1 MKSRVKLSDLVP
13 FIAFVVL
20 FVFFSIGTKGKMLSS
35 YSLKMLIEQS
45 ILTIISGCGVLFV
58 VAQGSIDLTVGVN
71 VALSGVV
78 AMHVAHV
85 TGQGWLMVPV
95 ALAVGLA
102 MGLFNGFIVSKCHVP
117 SFTLSIAMLIGVRG
131 VVNFIQTKIGVEYV
145 PQSMLF
151 MTSSAFRIGAFFVI
165 AIIMAYLFE
174 FTKLGRYS
182 RAIGENET
190 TARFVGVPVD
200 RMKIAVFALSGLMA
214 GFGAL
219 FSMATVGG
227 TTQTMGVFLE
237 MKVAMGVFFGG
248 VLVTGGS
255 SAKFYKIILGA
266 LSITIIVYGLSLMGM
281 SDSHI
286 SQSVEG
292 GLLLVILFL
301 TILANRKK
309 TRLEVL
315 HDGPH
320 DVPKSP
326 DAPQAPEAPQ
336 A

>member
-1 MKSRVKLSDLVP
+1 MKNEKKTRKIRMSELVP
-13 FIAFVVL
+13 FIAFAVL
-20 FVFFSIGTKGKMLSS
+20 LAFFSIGTKGKMLSS
-35 YSLKMLIEQS
+35 YSLKMLVEQS

-71 VALSGVV
+71 VALAGVV
-78 AMHVAHV
+78 GMHVAQS
-85 TGQGWLMVPV
+85 TGVGWLMVPV
-95 ALAVGLA
+95 ALVIGGL
-102 MGLFNGFIVSKCHVP
+102 MGLLNGVIVSKCHVP

-131 VVNFIQTKIGVEYV
+131 IVNYIQTIIGVEYI
-145 PQSMLF
+145 PPSMLF
-151 MTSSAFRIGAFFVI
+151 ITSSGFRIAAFAVI
-165 AIIMAYLFE
+165 AIVMAYLFE

-190 TARFVGVPVD
+190 TARYVGVPVD
-200 RMKIAVFALSGLMA
+200 KMKILVFALSGLMA

-237 MKVAMGVFFGG
+237 MKVAMSIFFGG

-292 GLLLVILFL
+292 GLLLLILFI
-301 TILANRKK
+301 TILTNRRKK
-309 TRLEVL
+309 VKEEN
-315 HDGPH
+315 P
-320 DVPKSP
+320 
-326 DAPQAPEAPQ
+326 APAAGEA
-336 A
+336 ATN

>member
-1 MKSRVKLSDLVP
+1 MKNEKKTRKIRMSELVP

-20 FVFFSIGTKGKMLSS
+20 LAFFSIGTKGKMLSS
-35 YSLKMLIEQS
+35 YSLKMLVEQS

-71 VALSGVV
+71 VALAGVV
-78 AMHVAHV
+78 GMHVAQS
-85 TGQGWLMVPV
+85 TGVGWLMVPV
-95 ALAVGLA
+95 ALVIGLLL
-102 MGLFNGFIVSKCHVP
+102 GLLNGVIVSKCHVP

-131 VVNFIQTKIGVEYV
+131 IVNYIQTIIGVEYI
-145 PQSMLF
+145 PPSMLF
-151 MTSSAFRIGAFFVI
+151 ITSSGFRIAAFAVI
-165 AIIMAYLFE
+165 AIVMAYLFE
-174 FTKLGRYS
+174 FTRLGRYS

-190 TARFVGVPVD
+190 TARYVGVPVD
-200 RMKIAVFALSGLMA
+200 KMKILVFALSGLMA

-237 MKVAMGVFFGG
+237 MKVAMSIFFGG

-292 GLLLVILFL
+292 GLLLLILFI
-301 TILANRKK
+301 TILTNRRKK
-309 TRLEVL
+309 VKEEN
-315 HDGPH
+315 P
-320 DVPKSP
+320 
-326 DAPQAPEAPQ
+326 APAVGEA
-336 A
+336 ATN

>member
-1 MKSRVKLSDLVP
+1 MKNKRKLPKIRMSELVP

-20 FVFFSIGTKGKMLSS
+20 LAFFSIGTKGKMLSS
-35 YSLKMLIEQS
+35 YSLKMLVEQS

-71 VALSGVV
+71 VALSGVI
-78 AMHVAHV
+78 AMHVAQS
-85 TGQGWLMVPV
+85 TGVGWLMIPV
-95 ALAVGLA
+95 ALLIGLL
-102 MGLFNGFIVSKCHVP
+102 MGLLNGFIVSKCHVP

-131 VVNFIQTKIGVEYV
+131 IVNYIQTIIGVEYV
-145 PQSMLF
+145 PTSMLF
-151 MTSSAFRIGAFFVI
+151 ITSSGCRIAAFVVI
-165 AIIMAYLFE
+165 AVVMAYLFE
-174 FTKLGRYS
+174 FTRIGRYS

-190 TARFVGVPVD
+190 TARYVGVPVD
-200 RMKIAVFALSGLMA
+200 RMKILVFALSGLMA

-237 MKVAMGVFFGG
+237 MKVAMSIFFGG

-292 GLLLVILFL
+292 GLLLLILFITLL
-301 TILANRKK
+301 TNRRQKV
-309 TRLEVL
+309 REEP
-315 HDGPH
+315 G
-320 DVPKSP
+320 
-326 DAPQAPEAPQ
+326 APAAAEAEQA
-336 A
+336 

>member
-1 MKSRVKLSDLVP
+1 MKNKMKTRKIRMSELVP

-20 FVFFSIGTKGKMLSS
+20 LVFFSIGTKGKMLSS
-35 YSLKMLIEQS
+35 YSLKMLVEQS

-71 VALSGVV
+71 VALAGVIG
-78 AMHVAHV
+78 MHAAQS
-85 TGQGWLMVPV
+85 TGIGWLMVPV
-95 ALAVGLA
+95 ALVIGLL
-102 MGLFNGFIVSKCHVP
+102 MGLLNGVIVSKCHVP

-131 VVNFIQTKIGVEYV
+131 IVNYIQTIIGVEYI
-145 PQSMLF
+145 PTSMLF
-151 MTSSAFRIGAFFVI
+151 ITSSGFRIAAFVVI
-165 AIIMAYLFE
+165 AVVMAYLFE

-190 TARFVGVPVD
+190 TARYVGVPVD
-200 RMKIAVFALSGLMA
+200 KMKILVFALSGLMA

-237 MKVAMGVFFGG
+237 MKVAMSIFFGG

-292 GLLLVILFL
+292 GLLLLILFI
-301 TILANRKK
+301 TILTNRRKK
-309 TRLEVL
+309 IKE
-315 HDGPH
+315 
-320 DVPKSP
+320 DVA
-326 DAPQAPEAPQ
+326 APSAGEA
-336 A
+336 AAN

>member
-1 MKSRVKLSDLVP
+1 
-13 FIAFVVL
+13 
-20 FVFFSIGTKGKMLSS
+20 MLSS
-35 YSLKMLIEQS
+35 YSLSMLVEQS

-71 VALSGVV
+71 VALAGVV
-78 AMHVAHV
+78 GMHVAQI
-85 TGQGWLMVPV
+85 TGVGWLMVPV
-95 ALAVGLA
+95 ALVIGLLL
-102 MGLFNGFIVSKCHVP
+102 GLLNGVIVSKCHVP

-131 VVNFIQTKIGVEYV
+131 IVNYIQTIIGVEYI
-145 PQSMLF
+145 PPSMLF
-151 MTSSAFRIGAFFVI
+151 ITSSGFRIAAFAVI
-165 AIIMAYLFE
+165 AIVMAYLFE

-190 TARFVGVPVD
+190 TARYVGVPVD
-200 RMKIAVFALSGLMA
+200 KMKILVFALSGLMA

-237 MKVAMGVFFGG
+237 MKVAMSIFFGG

-292 GLLLVILFL
+292 GLLLLILFI
-301 TILANRKK
+301 TILTNRRKK
-309 TRLEVL
+309 VKEEN
-315 HDGPH
+315 P
-320 DVPKSP
+320 
-326 DAPQAPEAPQ
+326 APAAGEA
-336 A
+336 ATN

>member
-1 MKSRVKLSDLVP
+1 MKNEKKTRKIRMSELVP

-20 FVFFSIGTKGKMLSS
+20 LVFFSIGTKGKMLSS
-35 YSLKMLIEQS
+35 YSLKMLVEQS

-71 VALSGVV
+71 VALAGVV
-78 AMHVAHV
+78 GMHVAQS
-85 TGQGWLMVPV
+85 TGVGWLMVPV
-95 ALAVGLA
+95 ALVIGLLL
-102 MGLFNGFIVSKCHVP
+102 GLLNGVIVSKCHVP

-131 VVNFIQTKIGVEYV
+131 IVNYIQTIIGVEYI
-145 PQSMLF
+145 PPSMLF
-151 MTSSAFRIGAFFVI
+151 ITSSGFRIAAFAVI
-165 AIIMAYLFE
+165 AIVMAYLFE
-174 FTKLGRYS
+174 FTRLGRYS

-190 TARFVGVPVD
+190 TARYVGVPVD
-200 RMKIAVFALSGLMA
+200 KMKILVFALSGLMA

-237 MKVAMGVFFGG
+237 MKVAMSIFFGG

-292 GLLLVILFL
+292 GLLLLILFI
-301 TILANRKK
+301 TILTNRRKK
-309 TRLEVL
+309 VKEEN
-315 HDGPH
+315 P
-320 DVPKSP
+320 
-326 DAPQAPEAPQ
+326 APAVGEA
-336 A
+336 ATN

>member
-1 MKSRVKLSDLVP
+1 MKNEKKTRKLRMSELVP

-20 FVFFSIGTKGKMLSS
+20 LVFFSIGTKGKMLSS
-35 YSLKMLIEQS
+35 YSLKMLVEQS

-71 VALSGVV
+71 VALAGVV
-78 AMHVAHV
+78 GMHVAQI
-85 TGQGWLMVPV
+85 TGVGWLMVPV
-95 ALAVGLA
+95 ALVIGGLL
-102 MGLFNGFIVSKCHVP
+102 GLLNGVIVSKCHVP

-131 VVNFIQTKIGVEYV
+131 IVNYIQTIIGVEYI
-145 PQSMLF
+145 PPSMLF
-151 MTSSAFRIGAFFVI
+151 ITSSGFRIAAFAVI
-165 AIIMAYLFE
+165 AIVMAYLFE

-190 TARFVGVPVD
+190 TARYVGVPVD
-200 RMKIAVFALSGLMA
+200 KMKILVFALSGLMA

-237 MKVAMGVFFGG
+237 MKVAMSIFFGG

-292 GLLLVILFL
+292 GLLLLILFI
-301 TILANRKK
+301 TILTNRRKK
-309 TRLEVL
+309 VKEEN
-315 HDGPH
+315 P
-320 DVPKSP
+320 
-326 DAPQAPEAPQ
+326 APAVDEA
-336 A
+336 ATN

>member
-1 MKSRVKLSDLVP
+1 MKNKMKTRKIRMSELVP

-20 FVFFSIGTKGKMLSS
+20 LVFFSIGTKGKMLSS
-35 YSLKMLIEQS
+35 YSLKMLVEQS

-71 VALSGVV
+71 VALAGVIG
-78 AMHVAHV
+78 MHAAQS
-85 TGQGWLMVPV
+85 TGIGWLMVPV
-95 ALAVGLA
+95 ALVIGLL
-102 MGLFNGFIVSKCHVP
+102 MGLLNGVIVSKCHVP

-131 VVNFIQTKIGVEYV
+131 IVNYIQTIIGVEYI
-145 PQSMLF
+145 PTSMLF
-151 MTSSAFRIGAFFVI
+151 ITSSGFRIAAFVVI
-165 AIIMAYLFE
+165 AVVMAYLFE
-174 FTKLGRYS
+174 FTRLGRYS

-190 TARFVGVPVD
+190 TARYVGVPVD
-200 RMKIAVFALSGLMA
+200 KMKILVFALSGLMA

-237 MKVAMGVFFGG
+237 MKVAMSIFFGG

-292 GLLLVILFL
+292 GLLLLILFI
-301 TILANRKK
+301 TILTNRRKK
-309 TRLEVL
+309 VKE
-315 HDGPH
+315 
-320 DVPKSP
+320 DVA
-326 DAPQAPEAPQ
+326 APAAGEA
-336 A
+336 AAN

>member
-1 MKSRVKLSDLVP
+1 MKKIKSFPKIKMSELVP

-20 FVFFSIGTKGKMLSS
+20 LAFFTIGTKGKMLSS
-35 YSLKMLIEQS
+35 YSLTMLIEQS

-71 VALSGVV
+71 VALSGVIG
-78 AMHVAHV
+78 MHIAQL
-85 TGQGWLMVPV
+85 TGVGWLMIPV
-95 ALAVGLA
+95 ALLVGLL
-102 MGLFNGFIVSKCHVP
+102 MGLLNGVIVSKCHVP
-117 SFTLSIAMLIGVRG
+117 SFTISIAMLIGVRG
-131 VVNFIQTKIGVEYV
+131 IVNYIQTIIGVEYV
-145 PQSMLF
+145 PASMLF
-151 MTSSAFRIGAFFVI
+151 ITSSGFRIAAFLVI
-165 AIIMAYLFE
+165 AVVMAYLFE
-174 FTKLGRYS
+174 FTKVGRYS
-182 RAIGENET
+182 RAIGDNET
-190 TARFVGVPVD
+190 TARYVGVPVSK
-200 RMKIAVFALSGLMA
+200 MKILVFALSGLMA

-237 MKVAMGVFFGG
+237 MKVAMSIFFGG

-292 GLLLVILFL
+292 GLLLLILFI
-301 TILANRKK
+301 TILANRRKK
-309 TRLEVL
+309 LREE
-315 HDGPH
+315 PA
-320 DVPKSP
+320 
-326 DAPQAPEAPQ
+326 APTEEETAPVDPA
-336 A
+336 

>member
-1 MKSRVKLSDLVP
+1 MKNEKKTRKIRMSELVP

-20 FVFFSIGTKGKMLSS
+20 LAFFSIGTKGKMLSS
-35 YSLKMLIEQS
+35 YSLKMLVEQS

-71 VALSGVV
+71 VALAGVV
-78 AMHVAHV
+78 GMHVAQI
-85 TGQGWLMVPV
+85 TGVGWLMVPV
-95 ALAVGLA
+95 ALVIGLLL
-102 MGLFNGFIVSKCHVP
+102 GLLNGVIVSKCHVP

-131 VVNFIQTKIGVEYV
+131 IVNYIQTIIGVEYI
-145 PQSMLF
+145 PPSMLF
-151 MTSSAFRIGAFFVI
+151 ITSSGFRIAAFAVI
-165 AIIMAYLFE
+165 AIVMAYLFE

-190 TARFVGVPVD
+190 TARYVGVPVD
-200 RMKIAVFALSGLMA
+200 KMKILVFALSGLMA

-237 MKVAMGVFFGG
+237 MKVAMSIFFGG

-292 GLLLVILFL
+292 GLLLLILFI
-301 TILANRKK
+301 TILTNRRKK
-309 TRLEVL
+309 VKEEN
-315 HDGPH
+315 P
-320 DVPKSP
+320 
-326 DAPQAPEAPQ
+326 APAAGEA
-336 A
+336 ATN

>member
-1 MKSRVKLSDLVP
+1 MKNDKKQPKIRMAELVP

-20 FVFFSIGTKGKMLSS
+20 LVFFSIGTKGKMLSS
-35 YSLKMLIEQS
+35 YSLKMLVEQS

-71 VALSGVV
+71 AALSGVIG
-78 AMHVAHV
+78 MHVAQL
-85 TGQGWLMVPV
+85 TGVGWLMIPV
-95 ALAVGLA
+95 ALLVGLL
-102 MGLFNGFIVSKCHVP
+102 MGLLNGVIVSKCHVP

-131 VVNFIQTKIGVEYV
+131 IVNYIQTIVGVEYV
-145 PQSMLF
+145 PASMIF
-151 MTSSAFRIGAFFVI
+151 ITSSGCRIAAFVVI
-165 AIIMAYLFE
+165 AVIMAYLFE
-174 FTKLGRYS
+174 FTRLGRYS

-200 RMKIAVFALSGLMA
+200 WMKILVFALSGLMA

-237 MKVAMGVFFGG
+237 MKVAMSIFFGG

-255 SAKFYKIILGA
+255 SAKFYKIILGS

-292 GLLLVILFL
+292 GLLLLILFL
-301 TILANRKK
+301 TILANRRKK
-309 TRLEVL
+309 IKDE
-315 HDGPH
+315 PA
-320 DVPKSP
+320 VPAAREA
-326 DAPQAPEAPQ
+326 APPEQA
-336 A
+336 

>member
-1 MKSRVKLSDLVP
+1 MKNEKKTRKIRMSELVP

-20 FVFFSIGTKGKMLSS
+20 LVFFSVGTKGKMLSS
-35 YSLKMLIEQS
+35 YSLKMLVEQS

-71 VALSGVV
+71 VALAGVV
-78 AMHVAHV
+78 GMHVAQS
-85 TGQGWLMVPV
+85 TGVGWLMVPV
-95 ALAVGLA
+95 ALVIGGL
-102 MGLFNGFIVSKCHVP
+102 MGLLNGVIVSKCHVP

-131 VVNFIQTKIGVEYV
+131 IVNYIQTIIGVEYI
-145 PQSMLF
+145 PAGMLF
-151 MTSSAFRIGAFFVI
+151 ITSSGFRIAAFAVI
-165 AIIMAYLFE
+165 AIVMAYLFE
-174 FTKLGRYS
+174 FTRLGRYS

-190 TARFVGVPVD
+190 TARYVGVPVD
-200 RMKIAVFALSGLMA
+200 KMKILVFALSGLMA

-237 MKVAMGVFFGG
+237 MKVAMSIFFGG

-292 GLLLVILFL
+292 GLLLLILFI
-301 TILANRKK
+301 TILTNRRKK
-309 TRLEVL
+309 VKE
-315 HDGPH
+315 
-320 DVPKSP
+320 DVA
-326 DAPQAPEAPQ
+326 APAAGEA
-336 A
+336 AAN

>member
-1 MKSRVKLSDLVP
+1 MKNKRKLPKIRMSELVP
-13 FIAFVVL
+13 FIAFIVL
-20 FVFFSIGTKGKMLSS
+20 LAFFSIGTKGKMLSS
-35 YSLKMLIEQS
+35 YSLKMLVEQS

-71 VALSGVV
+71 VALSGVI
-78 AMHVAHV
+78 AMHVAQS
-85 TGQGWLMVPV
+85 TGIGWLMVPA
-95 ALAVGLA
+95 ALLIGLLL
-102 MGLFNGFIVSKCHVP
+102 GLLNGFIVSKCHVP

-131 VVNFIQTKIGVEYV
+131 IVNYIQTIIGVEYV
-145 PQSMLF
+145 PASMQF
-151 MTSSAFRIGAFFVI
+151 ITSSGFRIAAFAVI
-165 AIIMAYLFE
+165 AVVMAYLFE
-174 FTKLGRYS
+174 FTKIGRYS
-182 RAIGENET
+182 SAIGENET
-190 TARFVGVPVD
+190 TARYVGVPVD
-200 RMKIAVFALSGLMA
+200 RMKILVFALSGLTA

-237 MKVAMGVFFGG
+237 MKVAMSVFFGG

-292 GLLLVILFL
+292 GLLLLILFITLL
-301 TILANRKK
+301 TNRRQKARK
-309 TRLEVL
+309 E
-315 HDGPH
+315 
-320 DVPKSP
+320 P
-326 DAPQAPEAPQ
+326 DAPAAGETEQA
-336 A
+336 

>member
-1 MKSRVKLSDLVP
+1 MRNEKKTRKIRMSELVP

-20 FVFFSIGTKGKMLSS
+20 LVFFSIGTKGKMLSS
-35 YSLKMLIEQS
+35 YSLKMLVEQS

-71 VALSGVV
+71 VALAGVIG
-78 AMHVAHV
+78 MHVAQS
-85 TGQGWLMVPV
+85 TGVGWLMVPV
-95 ALAVGLA
+95 ALAIGLL
-102 MGLFNGFIVSKCHVP
+102 MGLLNGVIVSKCHVP

-131 VVNFIQTKIGVEYV
+131 IVNYIQTIIGVEYI
-145 PQSMLF
+145 PASMLF
-151 MTSSAFRIGAFFVI
+151 ITSSGFRIAAFAVI
-165 AIIMAYLFE
+165 AVVMAYLFE

-190 TARFVGVPVD
+190 TARYVGVPVD
-200 RMKIAVFALSGLMA
+200 KMKILVFALSGLMA

-237 MKVAMGVFFGG
+237 MKVAMSIFFGG

-292 GLLLVILFL
+292 GLLLLILFI
-301 TILANRKK
+301 TILTNRRKK
-309 TRLEVL
+309 VKE
-315 HDGPH
+315 
-320 DVPKSP
+320 DVAVP
-326 DAPQAPEAPQ
+326 AAGEA
-336 A
+336 ATN

>member
-1 MKSRVKLSDLVP
+1 MKNEKKTRKLRMSELVP

-20 FVFFSIGTKGKMLSS
+20 LVFFSIGTKGKMLSS
-35 YSLKMLIEQS
+35 YSLKMLVEQS

-71 VALSGVV
+71 VALAGVV
-78 AMHVAHV
+78 GMHVAQI
-85 TGQGWLMVPV
+85 TGVGWLMVPV
-95 ALAVGLA
+95 ALVIGLLL
-102 MGLFNGFIVSKCHVP
+102 GLLNGVIVSKCHVP

-131 VVNFIQTKIGVEYV
+131 IVNYIQTIIGVEYI
-145 PQSMLF
+145 PPSMLF
-151 MTSSAFRIGAFFVI
+151 ITSSGFRIAAFAVI
-165 AIIMAYLFE
+165 AIVMAYLFE

-190 TARFVGVPVD
+190 TARYVGVPVD
-200 RMKIAVFALSGLMA
+200 KMKILVFALSGLMA

-237 MKVAMGVFFGG
+237 MKVAMSIFFGG

-292 GLLLVILFL
+292 GLLLLILFI
-301 TILANRKK
+301 TILTNRRKK
-309 TRLEVL
+309 VKEEN
-315 HDGPH
+315 P
-320 DVPKSP
+320 
-326 DAPQAPEAPQ
+326 APAVGEA
-336 A
+336 ATN

>member
-1 MKSRVKLSDLVP
+1 MKNEKKTRKLRMSELVP

-20 FVFFSIGTKGKMLSS
+20 LVFFSIGTKGKMLSS
-35 YSLKMLIEQS
+35 YSLKMLVEQS

-71 VALSGVV
+71 VALAGVV
-78 AMHVAHV
+78 GMHVAQI
-85 TGQGWLMVPV
+85 TGVGWLMVPV
-95 ALAVGLA
+95 ALVIGLLL
-102 MGLFNGFIVSKCHVP
+102 GLLNGVIVSKCHVP

-131 VVNFIQTKIGVEYV
+131 IVNYIQTIIGVEYI
-145 PQSMLF
+145 PPSMLF
-151 MTSSAFRIGAFFVI
+151 ITSSGFRIAAFAVI
-165 AIIMAYLFE
+165 AIVMAYLFE

-190 TARFVGVPVD
+190 TARYVGVPVD
-200 RMKIAVFALSGLMA
+200 KMKILVFALSGLMA

-237 MKVAMGVFFGG
+237 MKVAMSIFFGG

-292 GLLLVILFL
+292 GLLLLILFI
-301 TILANRKK
+301 TILTNRRKK
-309 TRLEVL
+309 VKEEN
-315 HDGPH
+315 P
-320 DVPKSP
+320 
-326 DAPQAPEAPQ
+326 APAAGEA
-336 A
+336 ATN

>member
-1 MKSRVKLSDLVP
+1 MKNKRKLPKIRMSELVP

-20 FVFFSIGTKGKMLSS
+20 LAFFSIGTKGKMLSS
-35 YSLKMLIEQS
+35 YSLKMLVEQS

-71 VALSGVV
+71 VALSGVI
-78 AMHVAHV
+78 AMHVAQS
-85 TGQGWLMVPV
+85 TGVGWLMIPV
-95 ALAVGLA
+95 ALLIGLL
-102 MGLFNGFIVSKCHVP
+102 MGLLNGFIVTKCHVP

-131 VVNFIQTKIGVEYV
+131 IVNYIQTIIGVEYV
-145 PQSMLF
+145 PTSMLF
-151 MTSSAFRIGAFFVI
+151 ITSSGCRIAAFVVI
-165 AIIMAYLFE
+165 AVVMAYLFE
-174 FTKLGRYS
+174 FTRIGRYS

-190 TARFVGVPVD
+190 TARYVGVPVD
-200 RMKIAVFALSGLMA
+200 RMKILVFALSGLMA

-237 MKVAMGVFFGG
+237 MKVAMSIFFGG

-286 SQSVEG
+286 YQSVEG
-292 GLLLVILFL
+292 GLLLLILFITLL
-301 TILANRKK
+301 TNRRQKV
-309 TRLEVL
+309 REEP
-315 HDGPH
+315 G
-320 DVPKSP
+320 
-326 DAPQAPEAPQ
+326 APAAAEAEQA
-336 A
+336 